1 MLKKLLFGALT
12 CLLALSLIGCGGKK
26 EEPKPAADNKPA
38 AQTETKTEAV
48 KVESTADKAIL
59 AYAQLYAYGLAE
71 DEKAAGMTEADTK
84 PVEEKVIGDLLKA
97 FSQFPLSDENIQNA
111 TANYIQK
118 LHNGMEIKTT
128 LKKDDPT
135 APVVEV
141 SIETIDQAGAAQA
154 AANSEDLKA
163 LNEAL
168 QELHAQ
174 GITDDQL
181 KENAEFQD
189 AVLQVIDSYTNEIPL
204 KARTSKDFTCEAVQG
219 SDGKMYWAP
228 KDVEALAKF
237 VNGL

>member
-1 MLKKLLFGALT
+1 MLKKLLFGTLT
-12 CLLALSLIGCGGKK
+12 CLLALSLVGCGGKK
-26 EEPKPAADNKPA
+26 EEPKPAADTKPA

-71 DEKAAGMTEADTK
+71 DEKAAGMTDADTK
-84 PVEEKVIGDLLKA
+84 PIEDKVIGDLLKA
-97 FSQFPLSDENIQNA
+97 FSAFPLSDENVENA
-111 TANYIQK
+111 TATYIQK

-128 LKKDDPT
+128 IKKDDPT

-141 SIETIDQAGAAQA
+141 SLETIDQAGAAQVA
-154 AANSEDLKA
+154 ATNEDLQA
-163 LNEAL
+163 LTAAL
-168 QELHAQ
+168 QELHQQ

-204 KARTSKDFTCEAVQG
+204 KARTSKDFTCKAVKG

-228 KDVEALAKF
+228 EDVEALAKF

>member
-12 CLLALSLIGCGGKK
+12 CLLALSLIGFGGKK

-38 AQTETKTEAV
+38 AEE
-48 KVESTADKAIL
+48 KVEVEKPAFSADKAIL

-71 DEKAAGMTEADTK
+71 DEKAAGLTEADTK
-84 PVEEKVIGDLLKA
+84 PIEEKVIGDLLKA
-97 FSQFPLSDENIQNA
+97 FSAFPLSDENIQNA

-118 LHNGMEIKTT
+118 VHNGMEIKTV

-141 SIETIDQAGAAQA
+141 SLETIDQAGAAQVA
-154 AANSEDLKA
+154 ASNEDLQA
-163 LNEAL
+163 LGMAL
-168 QELHAQ
+168 QQLHDE

-181 KENAEFQD
+181 KQNPEFQE

-204 KARTSKDFTCEAVQG
+204 KARTSMDFTCKAVKG

-228 KDVEALAKF
+228 EDVNALAKF
-237 VNGL
+237 VSGQ